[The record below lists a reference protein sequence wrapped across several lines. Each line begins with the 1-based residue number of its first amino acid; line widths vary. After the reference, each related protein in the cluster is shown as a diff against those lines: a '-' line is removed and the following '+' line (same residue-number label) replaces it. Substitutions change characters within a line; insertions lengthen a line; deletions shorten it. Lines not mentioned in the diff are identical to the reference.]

1 MKKLILI
8 VVLFISGNV
17 FSQLGDYFISNNHSK
32 AKGLN
37 FKIKKPLD
45 YKQSEA
51 FSSNTVQK
59 WEKMFDNFNDDVLI
73 SVLVYEVAGFSA
85 YTNEELKQLF
95 KDKENQKNMVS
106 QLPNLERYEYFE
118 IDNYPGLITDSR
130 NDIASSYVTSI
141 SIFVDSYNFQIQ
153 MGGSKKTRDDYKNLL
168 YKMAASV
175 VFTDY

>member
-45 YKQSEA
+45 FKQSEA

-59 WEKMFDNFNDDVLI
+59 WEKMGSYI
-73 SVLVYEVAGFSA
+73 SKIYGI
-85 YTNEELKQLF
+85 EEK
-95 KDKENQKNMVS
+95 
-106 QLPNLERYEYFE
+106 RH
-118 IDNYPGLITDSR
+118 
-130 NDIASSYVTSI
+130 
-141 SIFVDSYNFQIQ
+141 
-153 MGGSKKTRDDYKNLL
+153 GGSRKCGK
-168 YKMAASV
+168 
-175 VFTDY
+175 